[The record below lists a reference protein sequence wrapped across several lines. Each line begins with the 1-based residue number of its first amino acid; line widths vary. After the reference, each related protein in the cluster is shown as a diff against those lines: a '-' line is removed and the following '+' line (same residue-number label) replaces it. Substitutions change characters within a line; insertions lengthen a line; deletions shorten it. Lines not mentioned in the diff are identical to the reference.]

1 MLQTNR
7 IDLNILPPQYRPRGI
22 SLAQVLIP
30 AALLILLLG
39 LAPAF
44 LALSVAQ
51 AQTTSRRAQLAGLK
65 AALAQPQDL
74 TKLDALQKQLDQ
86 AHAEIERLHIES
98 QTVNVRQPL
107 RAPGIEAAIASLN
120 PRVELLII
128 TQNGR
133 LYSVTGQ
140 AGSQALVLDYARS
153 LQASTYFTVVRIV
166 SMLNADPLGVA
177 PDVRFVIEMT
187 Q

>member
-7 IDLNILPPQYRPRGI
+7 VDLNILPPQYRPRGI
-22 SLAQVLIP
+22 SPAQVLIP
-30 AALLILLLG
+30 VVLLILILG
-39 LAPAF
+39 LAPAY
-44 LALSVAQ
+44 LALSAAR
-51 AQTTSRRAQLAGLK
+51 AQTTTRQAQLAGLK
-65 AALAQPQDL
+65 VALAQPQDQ
-74 TKLDALQKQLDQ
+74 TRLDTLQKQLDQ
-86 AHAEIERLHIES
+86 AHAEIERLHIET
-98 QTVNVRQPL
+98 QKVNVTQPL

-153 LQASTYFTVVRIV
+153 LQASAYFTVVRIV